1 MPKPN
6 EYEFGK
12 FEGMVL
18 EKLGNIETK
27 LDDVC
32 KQSNITSKKV
42 NRIYYFA
49 GGVSATV
56 SAIIML
62 IKYKLWGDK

>member
-1 MPKPN
+1 MPKS
-6 EYEFGK
+6 YEFGK

-18 EKLGNIETK
+18 EKLENIETK
-27 LDDVC
+27 LDSVC
-32 KQSNITSKKV
+32 KESGDNTRKI

-62 IKYKLWGDK
+62 IKYKFFGDK

>member
-1 MPKPN
+1 MPKD
-6 EYEFGK
+6 YEFGK

-18 EKLGNIETK
+18 EKLDNLQTK
-27 LDDVC
+27 MDTVC
-32 KQSNITSKKV
+32 KETSSNTKRI

-56 SAIIML
+56 SAVVML
-62 IKYKLWGDK
+62 IKYKIFGDK

>member
-1 MPKPN
+1 MPKD
-6 EYEFGK
+6 YEFGK

-18 EKLGNIETK
+18 EKLDNIEK
-27 LDDVC
+27 KVDGVC
-32 KQSNITSKKV
+32 KESEQTSKKV

-62 IKYKLWGDK
+62 IKYKIFGDK